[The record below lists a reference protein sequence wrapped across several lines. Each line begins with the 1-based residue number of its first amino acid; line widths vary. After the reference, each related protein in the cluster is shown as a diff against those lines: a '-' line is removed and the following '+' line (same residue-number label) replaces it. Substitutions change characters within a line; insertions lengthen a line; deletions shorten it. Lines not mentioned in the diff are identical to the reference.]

1 MYSFIGFLYR
11 SLVWGSFVGLFHG
24 VLLWISAR
32 RRRMS
37 VLSWYVLIC
46 RWNLCRLAK
55 FLKSQLA
62 TQFAGNSDCRD
73 RFWECLHVD
82 VQMRPFLQGSSYRAF
97 ENVVQVGGDFICRP
111 PPTFSKVDIL
121 KRALQKGPIKGPYIK
136 MPFICRQS
144 VTFSKALDFLKSR
157 LLAFC
162 MEGRIAL

>member
-1 MYSFIGFLYR
+1 MGFFCECPHVGEECLCYHGMYSFVGFLYR

-62 TQFAGNSDCRD
+62 TQFAGNTDCRH

-82 VQMRPFLQGSSYRAF
+82 VQMRPFLQGSLNRAF
-97 ENVVQVGGDFICRP
+97 ENVVRVGGDFICR
-111 PPTFSKVDIL
+111 
-121 KRALQKGPIKGPYIK
+121 
-136 MPFICRQS
+136 QS
-144 VTFSKALDFLKSR
+144 PTFSKALDFLKSR
-157 LLAFC
+157 LLASC